1 MAAVREVDACSSHR
15 VVQKLTCWAMS
26 VGRCL
31 YNGPCLRFQDLS
43 RDSESVVVMVRM
55 GILVVATAI
64 VINSVVFA
72 DWPQFRGT
80 NSAGIADDTAVVTEF
95 GPGKNELWSVAV
107 GAGHSSPCIVADSI
121 FLTSFVRDRK
131 ELQVMGLDRV
141 TGRLRWKYTLR
152 VKEFERGHPSF
163 NPASSTPASDGERVV
178 IYFGSYGL
186 ICLDLKGRKQ
196 WEMRLPLTRSY
207 SGNAVS
213 PVISG
218 DKVIL
223 YRGNYVDHYL
233 LALDKRTGEELWR
246 VRQSERFTPN
256 MACTACPIVAG
267 GRVIVHAARSVQAF
281 DLQTGK
287 RVWILKCSTTA
298 TSTPIVAGQEVIVA
312 TWNQTGEASLTPKFP
327 TYDKMLS
334 ENDKNADRLI
344 DRQELP
350 RLFYFHRS
358 AGTEAPQNGYP
369 FPFAHGDRNK
379 NGTISRDEWD
389 AVLDRQSERVA
400 GFVKHG
406 LIGIPL
412 ESEGLLGEGDIRR
425 LESQGIPEVPSPISY
440 GGHVYFVKNGGV
452 LTCVDLAKG
461 KRRSRIRTRGT
472 GTHYA
477 SPIIADGKLFST
489 AGNGTVS
496 VLSVG
501 PRPRILAVNK
511 MGVSTYATPAVVQ
524 GVIYVRTHE
533 KLYAFG
539 E

>member
-1 MAAVREVDACSSHR
+1 MVRMRIFVAATVI
-15 VVQKLTCWAMS
+15 LI
-26 VGRCL
+26 G
-31 YNGPCLRFQDLS
+31 
-43 RDSESVVVMVRM
+43 SVVV
-55 GILVVATAI
+55 
-64 VINSVVFA
+64 A
-72 DWPQFRGT
+72 DWPQFRGI
-80 NSAGIADDTAVVTEF
+80 NSAGIADDMAVVTKF
-95 GPGKNELWSVAV
+95 GPGRNELWSVAV

-131 ELQVMGLDRV
+131 ELQVVSIDRA
-141 TGRLRWKYTLR
+141 TGRGRWKYTLA
-152 VKEFERGHPSF
+152 VKELERGHPSF

-178 IYFGSYGL
+178 AYFGSYGL
-186 ICLDLKGRKQ
+186 ICLDMQGNKQ
-196 WEMRLPLTRSY
+196 WGLPLPLTRSY
-207 SGNAVS
+207 SGNAIS

-233 LALDKRTGEELWR
+233 LTVDKRTGKELWR
-246 VRQSERFTPN
+246 VRQTERFTPN
-256 MACTACPIVAG
+256 MACTACPIVAAG
-267 GRVIVHAARSVQAF
+267 KLILHSARSVQAF
-281 DLQTGK
+281 DLETGL
-287 RVWILKCSTTA
+287 RRWILKCSTTA
-298 TSTPIVAGQEVIVA
+298 TSTPIVAGEEVIVA
-312 TWNQTGEASLTPKFP
+312 TWNQTGEAALTPKFP
-327 TYDKMLS
+327 TYDEMLS
-334 ENDKNADRLI
+334 RNDKNEDRLI
-344 DRQELP
+344 DRRELP

-369 FPFAHGDRNK
+369 FPFAHGDHNK
-379 NGTISRDEWD
+379 NGTISRDEWNM
-389 AVLDRQSERVA
+389 VLERQSERVA

-412 ESEGLLGEGDIRR
+412 QSEGLLGEDDIRR

-440 GGHVYFVKNGGV
+440 GGYVYFVKNGGV
-452 LTCVDLAKG
+452 LTCVDLANG
-461 KRRSRIRTRGT
+461 KRQSRVRTRGT

-477 SPIIADGKLFST
+477 SPVIADGKLFST

-501 PRPRILAVNK
+501 PRPKILAVNR
-511 MGVSTYATPAVVQ
+511 MGVSTYATPAIAQ